1 MSDASLRSGSGPAP
15 AEGDRRLVTIARFLD
30 PMRAQMAKGLLTAN
44 GIDCFLQGESA
55 NQLLSMAFRARLR
68 VLRADEAVA
77 RELLRGTGDEE
88 GGPGPGGDGP
98 DDEDDD
104 RDGGDGDAPI
114 GILPEVENEPLN
126 DELDEPATP
135 TPTPTRTGR

>member
-1 MSDASLRSGSGPAP
+1 MSDASLRPGYGPALSST
-15 AEGDRRLVTIARFLD
+15 GNDKQLVTIARFLD

-44 GIDCFLQGESA
+44 GIDCFLQGENA

-77 RELLRGTGDEE
+77 RELLRGTDDEE
-88 GGPGPGGDGP
+88 GGPGPGGSDGP
-98 DDEDDD
+98 EDDDD
-104 RDGGDGDAPI
+104 RDDGGGDGPI

-126 DELDEPATP
+126 DELDEAAAPSR
-135 TPTPTRTGR
+135 TRS